1 MSVQNE
7 TVEPKMLKCEDQK
20 IISILVHI
28 RRNIVNKE
36 ILQQGNN
43 PEKIND
49 NVGVLVPITEDKTMA
64 NES

>member
-20 IISILVHI
+20 IIFILVYI

-36 ILQQGNN
+36 RLQQGNN
-43 PEKIND
+43 PEKIN
-49 NVGVLVPITEDKTMA
+49 NNMGVLVPITEHKTMA